1 MYRPQ
6 RSHLLVLL
14 LLGLSLSA
22 CTSMVTSRLGKNLS
36 TAILNQDDPD
46 TVRAGAPAYL
56 LLVDSLVE
64 GDPLSQRTL
73 IAGARLYSSYAA
85 VFVEDP
91 ERARRMSDKARDY
104 ARRALCLE
112 KPLVCEVDTG
122 PYNELVPVLHT
133 LGYQDLPAL
142 YAYALSWALWIQTH
156 GNDWSALADLPKVEA
171 MLKRVVTVKD
181 DYENGQPHLY
191 LGIIS
196 SQLPP
201 AMGGKP
207 EAGRR
212 EFEKAIALSDGHD
225 LMAKVEYARHYARL
239 VFNRPLHDRLLKEV
253 LAAKPNYPGLTL
265 SNVLAQ
271 RQAKELLASGNDY
284 FLE

>member
-1 MYRPQ
+1 
-6 RSHLLVLL
+6 
-14 LLGLSLSA
+14 
-22 CTSMVTSRLGKNLS
+22 
-36 TAILNQDDPD
+36 
-46 TVRAGAPAYL
+46 
-56 LLVDSLVE
+56 
-64 GDPLSQRTL
+64 
-73 IAGARLYSSYAA
+73 
-85 VFVEDP
+85 
-91 ERARRMSDKARDY
+91 MSGKARDY

-122 PYNELVPVLHT
+122 PYTELVPVLDT
-133 LGYQDLPAL
+133 LDYEDLPAL

-156 GNDWSALADLPKVEA
+156 GSDWGAVADLPKVEA
-171 MLKRVVTVKD
+171 MLKRVVALKN

-207 EAGRR
+207 EEGRR
-212 EFEKAIALSDGHD
+212 EFEKAIALSDGRN

-239 VFNRPLHDRLLKEV
+239 VFDRDLHDRLLKEV
-253 LAAKPNYPGLTL
+253 LAADPNYPGLTL

-271 RQAKELLASGNDY
+271 RQAKELLASGSDY